1 MIEEA
6 VEEAMKAM
14 HQGVILLICPQ
25 DGFCSMMEHRPM
37 LKQRK
42 VKKLALFPVVRKNRV
57 IPKSSFSPTSQ
68 EDEHNILV

>member
-14 HQGVILLICPQ
+14 YQGVILLICQ
-25 DGFCSMMEHRPM
+25 DGFCSMMEHGPM

-42 VKKLALFPVVRKNRV
+42 VKKLALL
-57 IPKSSFSPTSQ
+57 Q
-68 EDEHNILV
+68 